1 MLTWLLLRPVAILC
15 ALAELRWFR
24 RKSLSD
30 HTGWDVLPR
39 IARAY
44 VAVVTVAGLVLL
56 IRFFPASYPRP
67 WLFAALVVFSC
78 VTSLWKVTLPL
89 ALSSGST
96 LSVSYAADLMAL
108 ILLGPHQAMVVA
120 VIGAWTQ
127 CAFRSKEPY
136 PWYRTVFSMAAEAIT
151 VQITGVAYGVLAGT
165 GGIVPIAMLP
175 KAIVGAIATYFAVNT
190 GLVAM
195 AIALST
201 RRRAW
206 NVWHENFLWSAPSF
220 MVAGAA
226 GAAAALVIDRGNPW
240 LATLML
246 APVYLSYRSYQLFVG
261 RIEDQRRHV
270 EETEQLHSETIDA
283 LLQTRRAEQA
293 LAEEKECLAVTLRS
307 IGDGVITT
315 DLDGSVSL
323 INQAAATLTGWTVD
337 EALGQRLDSVFRNVD
352 PETRQSCNNP
362 VELLTCN
369 GGRAGVHRS
378 SVLVARDSSECRI
391 EETAAPLRAADGRTM
406 GMVVVFRD
414 ITDALNVQEE
424 RAKAGKIASL
434 GLLAGGIAQD
444 FNAILMAII
453 GNLGRARTLAS
464 DAATRRAID
473 DAERACLRARQLTW
487 QLLTFS
493 RGGVPH
499 KRTLA
504 VSRLLKECA
513 SLTVRGSNVI
523 CDFDLAPDLWEI
535 SADEEQL
542 GQVISNLVI
551 NAQQSMPRGG
561 SIDIHAENVI
571 EAGDRWEHALHVEPG
586 RYLRISVTDHGIG
599 IPEQHLGRIF
609 DPYFSTK
616 EKGSGLGLA
625 TAYSIVKN
633 HGGYVSVSSKP
644 GQGTTLTVNLPVSK
658 GATEI
663 ASDPAAS
670 EGLKRLALE
679 EFQTAMSAAIDA
691 PAWRVH

>member
-1 MLTWLLLRPVAILC
+1 MH
-15 ALAELRWFR
+15 ALAEVGWFR
-24 RKSLSD
+24 RRSLSD
-30 HTGWDVLPR
+30 RTGWNVLPR
-39 IARAY
+39 AAQAY
-44 VAVVTVAGLVLL
+44 VAVVTVAGLVLVT
-56 IRFFPASYPRP
+56 RFFPTSYPRLS
-67 WLFAALVVFSC
+67 LFAALVIFSC

-108 ILLGPHQAMVVA
+108 ILLGPHHAMVVA

-136 PWYRTVFSMAAEAIT
+136 PWYRTVFSMGAEAIT
-151 VQITGVAYGVLAGT
+151 VQLTGVVYGLLAGT
-165 GGIVPIAMLP
+165 EAIVPIAMLP
-175 KAIVGAIATYFAVNT
+175 KAVVGAIATYFGVNT
-190 GLVAM
+190 GLVAV

-201 RRRAW
+201 RRRPW

-246 APVYLSYRSYQLFVG
+246 APVYLSYRSYHVFVG

-270 EETEQLHSETIDA
+270 EETEQLHSETIEA

-293 LAEEKECLAVTLRS
+293 LAEEKERLAVTLRS
-307 IGDGVITT
+307 IGDGVIAT
-315 DLDGSVSL
+315 DLDGVVLL
-323 INQAAATLTGWTVD
+323 INQAAETLTGWTVG
-337 EALGQRLDSVFRNVD
+337 EALGQPLDSVFRNVD
-352 PETRQSCNNP
+352 PETRQPCDDS
-362 VELLTCN
+362 VELLTRN
-369 GGRAGVHRS
+369 GRAGVHRS
-378 SVLVARDSSECRI
+378 CVLVARDLSECWI
-391 EETAAPLRAADGRTM
+391 EETAAPLRAADSRTI
-406 GMVVVFRD
+406 GVVVVFRD
-414 ITDALNVQEE
+414 ITDALKVQEE

-444 FNAILMAII
+444 FNTILMAII
-453 GNLGRARTLAS
+453 GNLGRARLLAT
-464 DAATRRAID
+464 DASTRRAID
-473 DAERACLRARQLTW
+473 DAERASLRARQLTW

-504 VSRLLKECA
+504 ASRLLKESA

-523 CDFDLAPDLWEI
+523 CEFDLAPDLWEI
-535 SADEEQL
+535 SADEEQFV
-542 GQVISNLVI
+542 QVVSNLVI
-551 NAQQSMPRGG
+551 NAQQSMPHGG
-561 SIDIHAENVI
+561 SIDVRAENVV
-571 EAGDRWEHALHVEPG
+571 EAGDRWEHALHVQPG
-586 RYLRISVTDHGIG
+586 RYIRISVTDHGVG

-625 TAYSIVKN
+625 TAYSIIKN

-644 GQGTTLTVNLPVSK
+644 GHGTTLTVNLPVTK
-658 GATEI
+658 EDAEI
-663 ASDPAAS
+663 ASDPPVS
-670 EGLKRLALE
+670 DSVKRLALQ
-679 EFQTAMSAAIDA
+679 EFQEPMSMIE
-691 PAWRVH
+691 PPGWRVH

>member
-1 MLTWLLLRPVAILC
+1 MLTWLLLRPVSILR
-15 ALAELRWFR
+15 ALAEVGWFR
-24 RKSLSD
+24 RQSLSD
-30 HTGWDVLPR
+30 RTGWNMLPR
-39 IARAY
+39 AAQAY
-44 VAVVTVAGLVLL
+44 VAVVTVAGLVLV
-56 IRFFPASYPRP
+56 IRFFPSSYPRLS
-67 WLFAALVVFSC
+67 LFTALVVFSC

-108 ILLGPHQAMVVA
+108 ILLGPHHAMIVA

-127 CAFRSKEPY
+127 CSFRSKEPY

-151 VQITGVAYGVLAGT
+151 VQLTGVAYGLLAGT
-165 GGIVPIAMLP
+165 QAIVPIAMLP
-175 KAIVGAIATYFAVNT
+175 KAVVGAIATYFAVNT
-190 GLVAM
+190 GLVAV

-201 RRRAW
+201 RRRPL

-246 APVYLSYRSYQLFVG
+246 APVYLSYRSYHVFVG

-270 EETEQLHSETIDA
+270 EETEQLHGETIEA

-293 LAEEKECLAVTLRS
+293 LAEEKERLAVTLRS
-307 IGDGVITT
+307 IGDGVIAT
-315 DLDGSVSL
+315 DLDGVVLL
-323 INQAAATLTGWTVD
+323 INQAAETLTGWTVA

-352 PETRQSCNNP
+352 PETRQPCDNL
-362 VELLTCN
+362 VGLLARS
-369 GGRAGVHRS
+369 GRAGVHRS
-378 SVLVARDSSECRI
+378 CLLVARDSSQCWI
-391 EETAAPLRAADGRTM
+391 EETVAPLRAADGRTI

-444 FNAILMAII
+444 FNTILMAII
-453 GNLGRARTLAS
+453 GNLGRARVLAS
-464 DAATRRAID
+464 DASTRRAID

-504 VSRLLKECA
+504 VSRLLKESA

-542 GQVISNLVI
+542 VQVISNLVI
-551 NAQQSMPRGG
+551 NAQQSMPHGG
-561 SIDIHAENVI
+561 SIDVHAENVV
-571 EAGDRWEHALHVEPG
+571 EAGDRWENALHVQPG
-586 RYLRISVTDHGIG
+586 RYLRISVTDHGVG

-616 EKGSGLGLA
+616 EKASGLGLA
-625 TAYSIVKN
+625 TAYSIIKN
-633 HGGYVSVSSKP
+633 HGGYVSVSSKL
-644 GQGTTLTVNLPVSK
+644 GHGTTLTVNLPATK
-658 GATEI
+658 EGAEI
-663 ASDPAAS
+663 APDPRVSDS
-670 EGLKRLALE
+670 VRGLALQ
-679 EFQTAMSAAIDA
+679 EFEAMSTMIE
-691 PAWRVH
+691 PPGWRVH

>member
-1 MLTWLLLRPVAILC
+1 MLTWLLLRPVSIMH
-15 ALAELRWFR
+15 ALAEVGWFR
-24 RKSLSD
+24 RRSLSD
-30 HTGWDVLPR
+30 RTGWNVLPR
-39 IARAY
+39 AAQAY
-44 VAVVTVAGLVLL
+44 VAVVTVAGLVLVT
-56 IRFFPASYPRP
+56 RFFPTSYPRLS
-67 WLFAALVVFSC
+67 LFAALVIFSC

-108 ILLGPHQAMVVA
+108 ILLGPHHAMVVA

-136 PWYRTVFSMAAEAIT
+136 PWYRTVFSMGAEAIT
-151 VQITGVAYGVLAGT
+151 VQLTGVVYGLLAGT
-165 GGIVPIAMLP
+165 EAIVPIAMLP
-175 KAIVGAIATYFAVNT
+175 KAVVGAIATYFGVNT
-190 GLVAM
+190 GLVAV

-201 RRRAW
+201 RRRPW

-246 APVYLSYRSYQLFVG
+246 APVYLSYRSYHVFVG

-270 EETEQLHSETIDA
+270 EETEQLHSETIEA

-293 LAEEKECLAVTLRS
+293 LAEEKERLAVTLRS
-307 IGDGVITT
+307 IGDGVIAT
-315 DLDGSVSL
+315 DLDGVVLL
-323 INQAAATLTGWTVD
+323 INQAAETLTGWTVG

-352 PETRQSCNNP
+352 PETKQPCDDS
-362 VELLTCN
+362 VELLTRN
-369 GGRAGVHRS
+369 GRAGVHRS
-378 SVLVARDSSECRI
+378 CVLVARDSSECWI
-391 EETAAPLRAADGRTM
+391 EETAAPLRAADSRTI
-406 GMVVVFRD
+406 GVVVVFRD
-414 ITDALNVQEE
+414 ITDALKVQEE

-444 FNAILMAII
+444 FNTILMAII
-453 GNLGRARTLAS
+453 GNLGRARLLAT
-464 DAATRRAID
+464 DASTRRAID
-473 DAERACLRARQLTW
+473 DAERASLRARQLTW

-504 VSRLLKECA
+504 ASRLLKESA

-523 CDFDLAPDLWEI
+523 CEFDLAPDLWEI
-535 SADEEQL
+535 SADEEQFV
-542 GQVISNLVI
+542 QVVSNLVI
-551 NAQQSMPRGG
+551 NAQQSMPHGG
-561 SIDIHAENVI
+561 SIDVRAENVV
-571 EAGDRWEHALHVEPG
+571 EAGDRWEHALHVQPG
-586 RYLRISVTDHGIG
+586 RYIRISVTDHGVG

-625 TAYSIVKN
+625 TAYSIIKN

-644 GQGTTLTVNLPVSK
+644 GHGTTLTVNLPVTK
-658 GATEI
+658 EDAEI
-663 ASDPAAS
+663 ASDPPVS
-670 EGLKRLALE
+670 DSVKRLALQ
-679 EFQTAMSAAIDA
+679 EFQEPMSMIE
-691 PAWRVH
+691 PPGWRVH

>member
-1 MLTWLLLRPVAILC
+1 MH
-15 ALAELRWFR
+15 ALAEVGWFR
-24 RKSLSD
+24 RRSLSD
-30 HTGWDVLPR
+30 RTGWNVLPR
-39 IARAY
+39 AAQAY
-44 VAVVTVAGLVLL
+44 VAVVTVAGLVLVT
-56 IRFFPASYPRP
+56 RFFPTSYPRLS
-67 WLFAALVVFSC
+67 LFAALVIFSC

-108 ILLGPHQAMVVA
+108 ILLGPHHAMVVA

-136 PWYRTVFSMAAEAIT
+136 PWYRTVFSMGAEAIT
-151 VQITGVAYGVLAGT
+151 VQLTGVVYGLLAGT
-165 GGIVPIAMLP
+165 EAIVPIAMLP
-175 KAIVGAIATYFAVNT
+175 KAVVGAIATYFGVNT
-190 GLVAM
+190 GLVAV

-201 RRRAW
+201 RRRPW

-246 APVYLSYRSYQLFVG
+246 APVYLSYRSYHVFVG

-270 EETEQLHSETIDA
+270 EETEQLHSETIEA

-293 LAEEKECLAVTLRS
+293 LAEEKERLAVTLRS
-307 IGDGVITT
+307 IGDGVIAT
-315 DLDGSVSL
+315 DLDGVVLL
-323 INQAAATLTGWTVD
+323 INQAAETLTGWTVG
-337 EALGQRLDSVFRNVD
+337 EALGQPLDSVFRNVD
-352 PETRQSCNNP
+352 PETRQPCDDS
-362 VELLTCN
+362 VELLTRN
-369 GGRAGVHRS
+369 GRAGVHRS
-378 SVLVARDSSECRI
+378 CVLVARDSSECWI
-391 EETAAPLRAADGRTM
+391 EETAAPLRAADSRTI
-406 GMVVVFRD
+406 GVVVVFRD
-414 ITDALNVQEE
+414 ITDALKVQEE

-444 FNAILMAII
+444 FNTILMAII
-453 GNLGRARTLAS
+453 GNLGRARLLAT
-464 DAATRRAID
+464 DASTRRAID
-473 DAERACLRARQLTW
+473 DAERASLRARQLTW

-504 VSRLLKECA
+504 ASRLLKESA

-523 CDFDLAPDLWEI
+523 CEFDLAPDLWEI
-535 SADEEQL
+535 SADEEQFV
-542 GQVISNLVI
+542 QVVSNLVI
-551 NAQQSMPRGG
+551 NAQQSMPHGG
-561 SIDIHAENVI
+561 SIDVRAENVV
-571 EAGDRWEHALHVEPG
+571 EAGDRWEHALHVQPG
-586 RYLRISVTDHGIG
+586 RYIRISVTDHGVG

-625 TAYSIVKN
+625 TAYSIIKN

-644 GQGTTLTVNLPVSK
+644 GHGTTLTVNLPVTK
-658 GATEI
+658 EDAEI
-663 ASDPAAS
+663 ASDPPVS
-670 EGLKRLALE
+670 DSVKRLALQ
-679 EFQTAMSAAIDA
+679 EFQEPMSMIE
-691 PAWRVH
+691 PPGWRVH

>member
-1 MLTWLLLRPVAILC
+1 MH
-15 ALAELRWFR
+15 ALAEVGWFR
-24 RKSLSD
+24 RRSLSD
-30 HTGWDVLPR
+30 RTGWNVLPR
-39 IARAY
+39 AAQAY
-44 VAVVTVAGLVLL
+44 VAVVTVAGLVLVT
-56 IRFFPASYPRP
+56 RFFPTSYPRLS
-67 WLFAALVVFSC
+67 LFAALVIFSC

-108 ILLGPHQAMVVA
+108 ILLGPHHAMVVA

-136 PWYRTVFSMAAEAIT
+136 PWYRTVFSMGAEAIT
-151 VQITGVAYGVLAGT
+151 VQLTGVVYGLLAGT
-165 GGIVPIAMLP
+165 EAIVPIAMLP
-175 KAIVGAIATYFAVNT
+175 KAVVGAIATYFGVNT
-190 GLVAM
+190 GLVAV

-201 RRRAW
+201 RRRPW

-246 APVYLSYRSYQLFVG
+246 APVYLSYRSYHVFVG

-270 EETEQLHSETIDA
+270 EETEQLHSETIEA

-293 LAEEKECLAVTLRS
+293 LAEEKERLAVTLRS
-307 IGDGVITT
+307 IGDGVIAT
-315 DLDGSVSL
+315 DLDGVVLL
-323 INQAAATLTGWTVD
+323 INQAAETLTGWTVG

-352 PETRQSCNNP
+352 PETRQPCDDS
-362 VELLTCN
+362 VELLTRN
-369 GGRAGVHRS
+369 GRAGVHRS
-378 SVLVARDSSECRI
+378 CVLVARDSSECWI
-391 EETAAPLRAADGRTM
+391 EETAAPLRAADSRTI
-406 GMVVVFRD
+406 GVVVVFRD
-414 ITDALNVQEE
+414 ITDALKVQEE

-444 FNAILMAII
+444 FNTILMAII
-453 GNLGRARTLAS
+453 GNLGRARLLAT
-464 DAATRRAID
+464 DASTRRAID
-473 DAERACLRARQLTW
+473 DAERASLRARQLTW

-504 VSRLLKECA
+504 ASRLLKESA

-523 CDFDLAPDLWEI
+523 CEFDLAPDLWEI
-535 SADEEQL
+535 SADEEQFV
-542 GQVISNLVI
+542 QVVSNLVI
-551 NAQQSMPRGG
+551 NAQQSMPHGG
-561 SIDIHAENVI
+561 SIDVRAENVV
-571 EAGDRWEHALHVEPG
+571 EAGDRWEHALHVQPG
-586 RYLRISVTDHGIG
+586 RYIRISVTDHGVG

-625 TAYSIVKN
+625 TAYSIIKN

-644 GQGTTLTVNLPVSK
+644 GHGTTLTVNLPVTK
-658 GATEI
+658 EDAEI
-663 ASDPAAS
+663 ASDPPVS
-670 EGLKRLALE
+670 DSVKRLALQ
-679 EFQTAMSAAIDA
+679 EFQEPMSMIE
-691 PAWRVH
+691 PPGWRVH